1 MYPLYIVFPT
11 SFTPLKFEGF
21 DTSLTSDSSSLLS
34 MAFIGGCT
42 LDSSLEHRCMAEDIS
57 PSLMSPQDMVRVL
70 VIRNNRSG
78 RWSVCV
84 SRNVSCPREKI
95 GHMKL
100 IKHLAMFFTEKICH
114 MKLVKHLCVYIS

>member
-1 MYPLYIVFPT
+1 M
-11 SFTPLKFEGF
+11 
-21 DTSLTSDSSSLLS
+21 
-34 MAFIGGCT
+34 
-42 LDSSLEHRCMAEDIS
+42 DSSLEHRCMAEDIS

-78 RWSVCV
+78 RWSVWV

-100 IKHLAMFFTEKICH
+100 IKHLSMIFPEKVDH
-114 MKLVKHLCVYIS
+114 MKLIKHLSMFFPEKNRSHES